1 MEAMS
6 SDRRNIR
13 QPGGEDTGVGL
24 WTRDTSFLAEG
35 LFIEETY
42 DFVDTS
48 YHILTTEGARGRD
61 TVGKE

>member
-1 MEAMS
+1 MS

-13 QPGGEDTGVGL
+13 QTGGEKTGVGL
-24 WTRDTSFLAEG
+24 WSRDTSFLVEG
-35 LFIEETY
+35 FFIEEAY

-48 YHILTTEGARGRD
+48 FHILTTNGARGRD